1 VGTSKVKGRLIGAT
15 VVVAVVGVLAYGLS
29 TWEAS
34 KNQRQ
39 DELCKVAQEHLKAI
53 EIQARAMA
61 VGLSVEG
68 YAEAEKAEVG
78 KLIHA
83 LDNAKNKEEAE
94 AVISEHSATVEAQVA
109 ATDAEVKSRGDQP
122 FLGQQLKEQRITT
135 DVKQE
140 IQRAEKAVT
149 TACE

>member
-1 VGTSKVKGRLIGAT
+1 MKGSLIGASVVT
-15 VVVAVVGVLAYGLS
+15 VFAGLLAYGLS
-29 TWEAS
+29 TWEVS
-34 KNQRQ
+34 KNARQ
-39 DELCKVAQEHLKAI
+39 EEVCKVAQEHLKSV

-61 VGLSVEG
+61 AGLSVEG

-83 LDNAKNKEEAE
+83 LDTANTKEEVE
-94 AVISEHSATVEAQVA
+94 AVISQHSATVEAQVA

-140 IQRAEKAVT
+140 IQRAEKAVS
-149 TACE
+149 TACQ

>member
-1 VGTSKVKGRLIGAT
+1 MKGRLIGAT
-15 VVVAVVGVLAYGLS
+15 VVVAAVGVLAYGLS

-39 DELCKVAQEHLKAI
+39 DELCKVAQEHLKTI

-83 LDNAKNKEEAE
+83 LDNAKNTEEAE
-94 AVISEHSATVEAQVA
+94 AVITEHSATVEAQVA

>member
-1 VGTSKVKGRLIGAT
+1 MRDRLIGAAVT
-15 VVVAVVGVLAYGLS
+15 VACVGALAYGLS
-29 TWEAS
+29 NWQDS
-34 KNQRQ
+34 KNRRQ
-39 DELCKVAQEHLKAI
+39 DELCHVAQEHLKGVQ
-53 EIQARAMA
+53 IQARAMA
-61 VGLSVEG
+61 AGLSVEG

-83 LDNAKNKEEAE
+83 LDTANTKEEVE
-94 AVISEHSATVEAQVA
+94 AVISEHSATVEAKVA
-109 ATDAEVKSRGDQP
+109 ATDAEVRSRGEQP

-140 IQRAEKAVT
+140 IQRAEKAVS

>member
-1 VGTSKVKGRLIGAT
+1 MKGRLIGAT
-15 VVVAVVGVLAYGLS
+15 VVVTVIGVLAFGIS
-29 TWEAS
+29 AWEAS
-34 KNQRQ
+34 KNRQ
-39 DELCKVAQEHLKAI
+39 QEELCKVAQEHLKTI

-61 VGLSVEG
+61 AGLSVEG

-83 LDNAKNKEEAE
+83 LDTANSKEEVE
-94 AVISEHSATVEAQVA
+94 AVITEHSATVQAQVA

-135 DVKQE
+135 DIKQE
-140 IQRAEKAVT
+140 IQRAEKAVS

>member
-1 VGTSKVKGRLIGAT
+1 VKGRLIGAT
-15 VVVAVVGVLAYGLS
+15 AVLVFVGALSYGFN

-39 DELCKVAQEHLKAI
+39 EELCKVAREHLKSV

-61 VGLSVEG
+61 AGLSVEG

-78 KLIHA
+78 KLITA
-83 LDNAKNKEEAE
+83 LDTAKTKEEVE

-109 ATDAEVKSRGDQP
+109 ATDAEVKSKGDQP
-122 FLGQQLKEQRITT
+122 FLGQQLKEQRITI

>member
-1 VGTSKVKGRLIGAT
+1 MKGSLIGVT
-15 VVVAVVGVLAYGLS
+15 VVVTVIGVLAYGFT
-29 TWEAS
+29 TWEVRKSA
-34 KNQRQ
+34 RQ
-39 DELCKVAQEHLKAI
+39 DELCRVAQEHLKAV
-53 EIQARAMA
+53 EIHARAMA
-61 VGLSVEG
+61 AGLSVEG

-83 LDNAKNKEEAE
+83 LDTANTKEEVE

-140 IQRAEKAVT
+140 IQRAEKAVN

>member
-1 VGTSKVKGRLIGAT
+1 MKGRLIGAT

-39 DELCKVAQEHLKAI
+39 DELCKVAQEHLKTI

-94 AVISEHSATVEAQVA
+94 AVITEHSATVEAQVA

-149 TACE
+149 AACE

>member
-1 VGTSKVKGRLIGAT
+1 MKGRLIGAT
-15 VVVAVVGVLAYGLS
+15 VIVAFAGALAYGLN

-34 KNQRQ
+34 KNRRQ
-39 DELCKVAQEHLKAI
+39 EELCKVAQEHLKTV

-61 VGLSVEG
+61 AGLSVEG

-83 LDNAKNKEEAE
+83 LDTAQTKEEVE
-94 AVISEHSATVEAQVA
+94 AVITKHSATVEAQVA

-122 FLGQQLKEQRITT
+122 FLGQQFKEQRITT

>member
-1 VGTSKVKGRLIGAT
+1 
-15 VVVAVVGVLAYGLS
+15 
-29 TWEAS
+29 
-34 KNQRQ
+34 
-39 DELCKVAQEHLKAI
+39 
-53 EIQARAMA
+53 MA
-61 VGLSVEG
+61 AGLSVEG

-83 LDNAKNKEEAE
+83 LDTAQTKEEVE
-94 AVISEHSATVEAQVA
+94 AVITKHSATVEAQVA

-122 FLGQQLKEQRITT
+122 FLGQQFKEQRITT

>member
-1 VGTSKVKGRLIGAT
+1 VKGRLIGAT
-15 VVVAVVGVLAYGLS
+15 VVVAAVGALAYGLS

-39 DELCKVAQEHLKAI
+39 DELCKVAQEHLKTI

-83 LDNAKNKEEAE
+83 LDNAKNTEEAE
-94 AVISEHSATVEAQVA
+94 AVITEHSATVEAQVA

-140 IQRAEKAVT
+140 IQRAEKAVS

>member
-1 VGTSKVKGRLIGAT
+1 MGTSKVKGRLIGAT
-15 VVVAVVGVLAYGLS
+15 VVVAVVSVLAYGLS

-94 AVISEHSATVEAQVA
+94 AVISEHSATVEAKVA

>member
-1 VGTSKVKGRLIGAT
+1 MKGRLIGAT
-15 VVVAVVGVLAYGLS
+15 VVVFLVGALAYGLS

-34 KNQRQ
+34 KDRRQ
-39 DELCKVAQEHLKAI
+39 DELCKVAQEHLKTVQ
-53 EIQARAMA
+53 IQARAMA
-61 VGLSVEG
+61 AGLSVEG

-78 KLIHA
+78 KLINA
-83 LDNAKNKEEAE
+83 LDTANTKEEVE
-94 AVISEHSATVEAQVA
+94 AVITEHSATVQAQVA

-122 FLGQQLKEQRITT
+122 FLGQQRKEQRITT

-140 IQRAEKAVT
+140 IQRAEKAAN

>member
-1 VGTSKVKGRLIGAT
+1 MKGSLIGAT
-15 VVVAVVGVLAYGLS
+15 VGVIFVGAMAYGLS
-29 TWEAS
+29 VWETG

-39 DELCKVAQEHLKAI
+39 AELCKVAQEHLKTVEI
-53 EIQARAMA
+53 EARAMA
-61 VGLSVEG
+61 TGLSVEG

-83 LDNAKNKEEAE
+83 LDSAQTKEEVE
-94 AVISEHSATVEAQVA
+94 EVISQHSATVQAQVA

-122 FLGQQLKEQRITT
+122 FLGQHLKEQRITT

-149 TACE
+149 TACQ

>member
-1 VGTSKVKGRLIGAT
+1 MKGGFIGIA
-15 VVVAVVGVLAYGLS
+15 VVATLVGGLTYGLS

-34 KNQRQ
+34 KNRRQ
-39 DELCKVAQEHLKAI
+39 EELCKVAQEHLKTI

-61 VGLSVEG
+61 AGLSVED

-78 KLIHA
+78 KLINA
-83 LDNAKNKEEAE
+83 LDTAKTKEEVE
-94 AVISEHSATVEAQVA
+94 TVISEHSATVQAQVA

-140 IQRAEKAVT
+140 IQRAEKAVS
-149 TACE
+149 TACQ

>member
-1 VGTSKVKGRLIGAT
+1 VKGGLIG
-15 VVVAVVGVLAYGLS
+15 VAVVVTLMGGLTYGLS
-29 TWEAS
+29 TWEAN
-34 KNQRQ
+34 KTQRQ
-39 DELCKVAQEHLKAI
+39 DELCKVAQERLKSI

-61 VGLSVEG
+61 AGLSVKD

-78 KLIHA
+78 KLINA
-83 LDNAKNKEEAE
+83 LDTAKTNEEVE
-94 AVISEHSATVEAQVA
+94 SVISQHSATVQAQVA

-140 IQRAEKAVT
+140 IQRAEKAVS
-149 TACE
+149 TACK

>member
-1 VGTSKVKGRLIGAT
+1 MGTSKVKGRLIGAT

-39 DELCKVAQEHLKAI
+39 DELCKVAQEHLRAI